1 MVWKIYKNSPSYCL
15 LLTLRN
21 SVRKSVYVQC
31 SGTLNSWLPCTCHL
45 TSAAHHECSSLAA
58 LKLTQFSYATA
69 LLHTLH
75 WLPVTAQISQVS
87 GPCLCYSSNG
97 IQSYIQDKVKS
108 YTTALHCTLLLSVGL
123 VQTQKVLVC
132 LQQGVSNECFAEAMA
147 PRVSLIDRIHCS
159 IHYIFIYIFF

>member
-1 MVWKIYKNSPSYCL
+1 MSSFAFSVRFAKVSKPDLVWKIYKNSPSYCL

-31 SGTLNSWLPCTCHL
+31 SGTLNSWLPCTCHP

-58 LKLTQFSYATA
+58 LKLTHFSYATV

-87 GPCLCYSSNG
+87 GPCLYYSHKRVRGPTSVTECEET
-97 IQSYIQDKVKS
+97 DKDEKMVLKKGYS
-108 YTTALHCTLLLSVGL
+108 TLVFC
-123 VQTQKVLVC
+123 K
-132 LQQGVSNECFAEAMA
+132 
-147 PRVSLIDRIHCS
+147 
-159 IHYIFIYIFF
+159 